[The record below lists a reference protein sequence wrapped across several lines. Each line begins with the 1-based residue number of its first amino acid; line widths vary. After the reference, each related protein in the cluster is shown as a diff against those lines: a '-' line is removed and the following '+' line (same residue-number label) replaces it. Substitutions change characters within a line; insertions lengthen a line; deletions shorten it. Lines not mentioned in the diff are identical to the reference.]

1 MCGRFTLRTPPD
13 QLQAHFGL
21 AETPTLVPRYNI
33 APGQPVA
40 VVRVRGGARHLD
52 LMRWGLIP
60 GWAKD
65 PNPRYRM
72 INARAETL
80 AERPAYRAAYRY
92 RRCLVPADG
101 FYEWQPREGGPKQP
115 WFFHRPDDSPFGIA
129 GLWEHW
135 QGADGSEIESVV
147 LITVPANRRIAR
159 LHDRM
164 PAILPRDAYE
174 VWLDPHRQQSREM
187 DALLR
192 PAPESLLE
200 GYPVSPKVNRP
211 DHEGPELIAPLA
223 EAAGE

>member
-1 MCGRFTLRTPPD
+1 MCGRFTLRTPPEL
-13 QLQAHFGL
+13 LQAHFGL
-21 AETPTLVPRYNI
+21 AERPGLVPRYNI

-40 VVRVRGGARHLD
+40 VVRVRGEARHLD

-60 GWAKD
+60 GWAKE

-101 FYEWQPREGGPKQP
+101 FYEWQARAGGAKQP
-115 WFFHRPDDSPFGIA
+115 WFFHRPDDAPFGIA

-164 PAILPRDAYE
+164 PAILPPAAYAA
-174 VWLDPHRQQSREM
+174 WLDPRLQRTAEL

-192 PAPESLLE
+192 PAPETLLE
-200 GYPVSPKVNRP
+200 GHPVSRRVNRT
-211 DHEGPELIAPLA
+211 DQEGPGLIAPVA
-223 EAAGE
+223 ETAAD